1 MALPA
6 GTKLGRYEIQSPL
19 GAGGMG
25 EVYRAKDLQLGREVA
40 VKILPSHLSSNP
52 EARRRF
58 EQEARTIS
66 ALNDPN
72 ICTLHDVGHQDGV
85 DFLVME
91 LLQGETLENR
101 LRKGPLPLEQVCN
114 YGSQIASGLDKAH
127 RKGILHRDLKPG
139 NIMLTKSGAKLLDF
153 GLAKATQPV
162 ATNTTV
168 SAAISATDQKM
179 LVGTF
184 PYMSPEQVKGEG
196 LDARS
201 DIFSLGAVLYEM
213 VTGRRAFDGKSEL
226 SVVSAI
232 LEKEPEPIAMLAPTF
247 PPDAAH
253 LIDRCLAKDP
263 EERWQTARD
272 IARELQWIGERGTGP
287 TPVRGPAKSK
297 GAWLLWMAGGVL
309 LGAAL
314 LAAALAWRSQNATR
328 QESYFLAAVPLSLH
342 DLALAPNGSTVAAV
356 GFSESAKT
364 NDLWLYEV
372 GSQEPRELADTEE
385 ASFPFW
391 SPDGKSLGFFADG
404 KLKRLEIAGG
414 PVQVICDAPAGR
426 GGAWNKDGV
435 IVFTPSG
442 HLSSGLYRISAA
454 GGAATRVAAP
464 DGSHGADSN
473 RWPIFLPDGKH
484 FLYLAANLSGQ
495 TDSDALYAGSL
506 DSSET
511 RFITKTTGNAAYAA
525 PGYLLFSREK
535 TLYAQKFDAAKLE
548 LSGEAVPLLRS
559 VSYMPR
565 IAHNDYAVANRDVLV
580 AQPASGVSLSRLV
593 WRNRNGDESG
603 TVGKPDVYANVMLA
617 PNEKAVAFDK
627 TDQENQNTD
636 LWTFDLQRG
645 SLKRLTFDPAIDAE
659 PLWSPDGKSI
669 LFASSRSGVMRIYM
683 KDAGG
688 GEDEKLLPLDASD
701 RADQYPT
708 SWSPDGKYFL
718 YERDTAETRLWV
730 AEMPDLKT
738 WPLVKDAET
747 TRNGDFSPD
756 GKWIAYNSNETGKWE
771 IYVTSFPVPHGK
783 WQVSNN
789 GGTQPRWRGDGK
801 ELFYLAPD
809 GKMMATPLTS
819 TGDHFDPGTPV
830 ALFQASAR
838 HTVAGSER
846 VSYDVTKDG
855 QRFLINTQMEN
866 LETKPMMV
874 VLNWSAALQK

>member
-1 MALPA
+1 MALA
-6 GTKLGRYEIQSPL
+6 SGTKLGRYEIQSPL

-40 VKILPSHLSSNP
+40 IKILPSHLSSNP

-72 ICTLHDVGHQDGV
+72 ICTLHDVGHQDGA

-101 LRKGPLPLEQVCN
+101 LRKGPLPLEQVCK
-114 YGSQIASGLDKAH
+114 YGSQIAYGLDKAH

-153 GLAKATQPV
+153 GLAKATEAA
-162 ATNTTV
+162 ATNITV
-168 SAAISATDQKM
+168 SAATTDQKTI
-179 LVGTF
+179 VGTF
-184 PYMSPEQVKGEG
+184 PYMSPEQVKGED
-196 LDARS
+196 LDPRS

-213 VTGRRAFDGKSEL
+213 VTGRRAFDGKSQL
-226 SVVSAI
+226 SVVSSI
-232 LEKEPEPIAMLAPTF
+232 LEKEPESITTIAPMV

-253 LIDRCLAKDP
+253 LISRCLAKDP

-272 IARELQWIGERGTGP
+272 IAGELQWIGERGTQASAVAPG
-287 TPVRGPAKSK
+287 RGTSK
-297 GAWLLWMAGGVL
+297 RWWFLSMAGGVL
-309 LGAAL
+309 LGAAV
-314 LAAALAWRSQNATR
+314 LAAALAWRSQNTIR
-328 QESYFLAAVPLSLH
+328 KESYFLAAVPLTLH
-342 DLALAPNGSTVAAV
+342 DLALAPNGHTVAAA
-356 GFSESAKT
+356 GFSASAKAG
-364 NDLWLYEV
+364 DLWLYEV
-372 GSQEPRELADTEE
+372 GSQQPRELADTEN

-414 PVQVICDAPAGR
+414 PVQVICDAPTGR

-435 IVFTPSG
+435 ILFTPSG
-442 HLSSGLYRISAA
+442 HLSGGLYRVSAA
-454 GGAATRVAAP
+454 GGRATRVTAP
-464 DGSHGADSN
+464 GTSHGVNSN

-506 DSSET
+506 DSTEA
-511 RFITKTTGNAAYAA
+511 RFITRATGNPAYAA

-535 TLYAQKFDAAKLE
+535 TLYAQKFDAGKLA

-559 VSYMPR
+559 VSYLPR
-565 IAHNDYAVANRDVLV
+565 IAHNDYAASNGDVLV

-593 WRNRNGDESG
+593 WRDRKGEESG
-603 TVGKPDVYANVMLA
+603 IAGGPDVYANVMLA
-617 PNEKAVAFDK
+617 PNGKAVAFDK

-659 PLWSPDGKSI
+659 PVWSPDGKRI
-669 LFASSRSGVMRIYM
+669 LFASSRAGVMRLYI
-683 KDAGG
+683 KNADG
-688 GEDEKLLPLDASD
+688 GEDEKLLALDASD

-708 SWSPDGKYFL
+708 SWSPDGKHFL
-718 YERDTAETRLWV
+718 YERDTEAIRLWV
-730 AEMPDLKT
+730 AELPDLKT

-747 TRNGDFSPD
+747 TRNGEFSPD

-771 IYVTSFPVPHGK
+771 IYVTSFPDLHGK

-789 GGTQPRWRGDGK
+789 GGIQPRWRGDGK

-809 GKMMATPLTS
+809 GKLMATPVT
-819 TGDHFDPGTPV
+819 TAGDHFDSGTPV
-830 ALFQASAR
+830 PLFQASAR
-838 HTVAGSER
+838 QAIATSER
-846 VSYDVTKDG
+846 VSYDVTQDG

-866 LETKPMMV
+866 SETKPLMV
-874 VLNWSAALQK
+874 VLNWSAALEK

>member
-1 MALPA
+1 MALA
-6 GTKLGRYEIQSPL
+6 SGTKLGRYEIQSPL

-40 VKILPSHLSSNP
+40 IKILPSHLSSNP

-72 ICTLHDVGHQDGV
+72 ICTLHDVGHQDGA

-101 LRKGPLPLEQVCN
+101 LRKGPLPLEQVCK
-114 YGSQIASGLDKAH
+114 YGSQIAYGLDKAH

-153 GLAKATQPV
+153 GLAKATEAA
-162 ATNTTV
+162 ATNITV
-168 SAAISATDQKM
+168 SAATTDQKTI
-179 LVGTF
+179 VGTF
-184 PYMSPEQVKGEG
+184 PYMSPEQVKGED
-196 LDARS
+196 LDPRS

-213 VTGRRAFDGKSEL
+213 VTGRRAFDGKSQL
-226 SVVSAI
+226 SVVSSI
-232 LEKEPEPIAMLAPTF
+232 LEKEPESITTIAPMV

-253 LIDRCLAKDP
+253 LISRCLAKDP

-272 IARELQWIGERGTGP
+272 IAGELQWIGERGTQPSAVAPG
-287 TPVRGPAKSK
+287 RGTSK
-297 GAWLLWMAGGVL
+297 RGWFLSMAGGVL
-309 LGAAL
+309 LGAAV
-314 LAAALAWRSQNATR
+314 LAAALAWRSQNTTR
-328 QESYFLAAVPLSLH
+328 KESYFLAAVPLTLH
-342 DLALAPNGSTVAAV
+342 DLALAPNGHTVAAA
-356 GFSESAKT
+356 GFSASAKAG
-364 NDLWLYEV
+364 DLWLYEV
-372 GSQEPRELADTEE
+372 GSQQPRELADTEE

-414 PVQVICDAPAGR
+414 PVQVICDAPTGR

-435 IVFTPSG
+435 ILFTPSG
-442 HLSSGLYRISAA
+442 HLSGGLYRVSAA
-454 GGAATRVAAP
+454 GGRATRVTAP
-464 DGSHGADSN
+464 DASHGVNSN

-506 DSSET
+506 DSTEA
-511 RFITKTTGNAAYAA
+511 RFITRATGNPAYAA

-535 TLYAQKFDAAKLE
+535 TLYAQKFDAGKLA

-559 VSYMPR
+559 VSYLPR
-565 IAHNDYAVANRDVLV
+565 IAHNDYAASNGDVLV

-593 WRNRNGDESG
+593 WRDRKGEESG
-603 TVGKPDVYANVMLA
+603 IAGGPDVYANVMLA
-617 PNEKAVAFDK
+617 PNGKAVAFDK

-659 PLWSPDGKSI
+659 PVWSPDGKRI
-669 LFASSRSGVMRIYM
+669 LFASSRAGVMRLYI
-683 KDAGG
+683 KNADG
-688 GEDEKLLPLDASD
+688 GEDEKLLALDASD

-708 SWSPDGKYFL
+708 SWSPDGKHFL
-718 YERDTAETRLWV
+718 YERDTEAIRLWV
-730 AEMPDLKT
+730 AELPDLKT

-747 TRNGDFSPD
+747 TRNGEFSPD
-756 GKWIAYNSNETGKWE
+756 GKWVAYNSNETGKWE
-771 IYVTSFPVPHGK
+771 IYVTSFPDLHGK

-789 GGTQPRWRGDGK
+789 GGIQPRWRGDGK

-809 GKMMATPLTS
+809 GKLMATPVT
-819 TGDHFDPGTPV
+819 TAGDHFDSGTPV
-830 ALFQASAR
+830 PLFQASAR
-838 HTVAGSER
+838 QAIATSER
-846 VSYDVTKDG
+846 VSYDVTQDG

-866 LETKPMMV
+866 LETKPLMV
-874 VLNWSAALQK
+874 VLNRSAALEK